1 MLENINGRDVQRKNV
16 VSNVDEFNFMGTM
29 TRWPVQKH
37 KEHHKIFTPLFPL
50 LQYPLP
56 DE

>member
-16 VSNVDEFNFMGTM
+16 VSDADKFKFMGTM

-37 KEHHKIFTPLFPL
+37 KEHHKTRS
-50 LQYPLP
+50 LQ
-56 DE
+56 EHSCVSIH